1 MCVALPD
8 CICKQGSR
16 LRSPNP
22 SPLMKIRF
30 SRPLP
35 IVARGESGR
44 ARMPA
49 DQIRFAWP
57 YPIVARGESG
67 RAGMPADQIR
77 FAWPLPIVARGESG
91 RAGMPADHKRFAC
104 RFGPNHSPNAP
115 VDAMSDAG

>member
-8 CICKQGSR
+8 CICKQGYR
-16 LRSPNP
+16 LRSPTP

-30 SRPLP
+30 AWPLP

-44 ARMPA
+44 AGMPADHIRFAWPHPIVARGESGRAGMPA

-67 RAGMPADQIR
+67 RAGMPADHIR
-77 FAWPLPIVARGESG
+77 S
-91 RAGMPADHKRFAC
+91 AC
-104 RFGPNHSPNAP
+104 RFGANHSPTAL
-115 VDAMSDAG
+115 VGAMSDAG

>member
-8 CICKQGSR
+8 CIRKQGSR
-16 LRSPNP
+16 LRSPTP

-30 SRPLP
+30 AWPHP

-57 YPIVARGESG
+57 H
-67 RAGMPADQIR
+67 
-77 FAWPLPIVARGESG
+77 PIVARGESG
-91 RAGMPADHKRFAC
+91 RAGMPADHIRFAC
-104 RFGPNHSPNAP
+104 RFGPNHSPSAP
-115 VDAMSDAG
+115 VGVMSDAG

>member
-8 CICKQGSR
+8 CIRKQGSR
-16 LRSPNP
+16 LRSPTP
-22 SPLMKIRF
+22 SPSLMKIRF
-30 SRPLP
+30 
-35 IVARGESGR
+35 
-44 ARMPA
+44 
-49 DQIRFAWP
+49 AWP
-57 YPIVARGESG
+57 HPIVARGESG

>member
-30 SRPLP
+30 AWPYPIVASGESGRARMPADHIRLAWPHP

-44 ARMPA
+44 GGMPA

-57 YPIVARGESG
+57 YPIVASGESG
-67 RAGMPADQIR
+67 RAR
-77 FAWPLPIVARGESG
+77 
-91 RAGMPADHKRFAC
+91 MPADHIRFAC

-115 VDAMSDAG
+115 VGAMSDAG